1 LEDKKI
7 VQLNEDGTK
16 QQDTVASTPKKTTK
30 PEQSR
35 TPASKKK
42 RKAKYEDDDEEM
54 DQVKDE
60 PNGKA
65 YGNGDGGAEA
75 V

>member
-1 LEDKKI
+1 M
-7 VQLNEDGTK
+7 QLNEDGTK
-16 QQDTVASTPKKTTK
+16 HQDAVVSTPKKTTK
-30 PEQSR
+30 PEQIR

-42 RKAKYEDDDEEM
+42 RKAKDEDDDEEM

-60 PNGKA
+60 SKVEA

>member
-16 QQDTVASTPKKTTK
+16 QQDAVVGTPKKTTK

-35 TPASKKK
+35 TPASKRK
-42 RKAKYEDDDEEM
+42 RKAKDEDDDEET
-54 DQVKDE
+54 DQVKNGPRDE
-60 PNGKA
+60 A